1 MVSGQVSSMEAH
13 LFRDVRAGKQD
24 RSAVPELWTQAM
36 KFMKWFCMIMIMLF
50 LIQQV
55 KKIHDDAGYV
65 GRVFDMITDGTSV
78 DELEGK

>member
-1 MVSGQVSSMEAH
+1 MEAR
-13 LFRDVRAGKQD
+13 LFRDVRAGEQD
-24 RSAVPELWTQAM
+24 HAAVPELWAQAM
-36 KFMKWFCMIMIMLF
+36 KFMKWFCMILIMLF

-55 KKIHDDAGYV
+55 KKINDDPGYV